1 MNGTFEF
8 LDYLIFGLY
17 AITIL
22 AIGLWVSRDKDGKQ
36 KNAEDYFLASKSLP
50 WWAVGTSLIAA
61 NISAEQFIG
70 MSGSGFALGLAIA
83 SYEWMAAITLLVVG
97 KYFLP
102 IFIEKG
108 LYTIPEFIEKR
119 FSTNLK
125 TILAIF
131 WIALFVFVNLTTVL
145 FLGGKALDTIIGVG
159 DGSILLNSIIG
170 LGLFA
175 AAYSLWGG
183 LASVAWTDVIQVVIL
198 IFGGLLM
205 TYFALANVTDSGS
218 FIDGMK
224 YVYEKAPERFSM
236 ILSKGEIIKPNG
248 GDAWW
253 DLPGLA
259 VLIGGI
265 WVANL
270 YYWGFNQYII
280 QRTLAAKSLA
290 EGQKGIVFAAFLKLI
305 IPVIVVLPGII
316 AYVMNLDDSG
326 VLTAASVDPGFIGA
340 AGNIAND
347 NAAPWLI
354 KNFIPVGVKGL
365 ILAALA
371 AAIVSS
377 LASMLNS
384 TSTIFTM
391 DIYRSHFN
399 KNASDAQM
407 VFVGRIT
414 AVVALIIA
422 IIIAPQLGSLG
433 QVFIFIQEYT
443 GVVSP
448 GILAVF
454 LMGLFYKK
462 ATNNAAIW
470 GAILSIPIAMYFK
483 VAPTGWS
490 DASIFVELPFMH
502 QMGYTCIATLA
513 VIALISYLDGNKDMD
528 DYDNI
533 MNDLSLNPNSI
544 PLLAG
549 EVVHADQNGKC
560 ADMNLIIA
568 SLPDVIPK
576 AHIISS
582 SGCNA
587 HEDNVHFNSEGYRE
601 LGKRYAHK
609 MISLLENKEIED

>member
-1 MNGTFEF
+1 MDIAKIDVIVFVSYCV
-8 LDYLIFGLY
+8 L
-17 AITIL
+17 IL
-22 AIGLWVSRDKDGKQ
+22 AIGLYVSRNKDGK
-36 KNAEDYFLASKSLP
+36 KKTAEDYFLAGKSLP
-50 WWAVGTSLIAA
+50 WWAVGASLIAA

-83 SYEWMAAITLLVVG
+83 SYEWMAAITLLVVA

-102 IFIEKG
+102 IFIQKG

-119 FSTNLK
+119 YSTNLK

-145 FLGGKALDTIIGVG
+145 YLGGKALDTIIGTG
-159 DGSILLNSIIG
+159 DGSILMTSIIG
-170 LGLFA
+170 LALFA
-175 AAYSLWGG
+175 LAYSLWGG
-183 LASVAWTDVIQVVIL
+183 LAAVAWTDVVQVVVL
-198 IFGGLLM
+198 IFGGFMM
-205 TYFALANVTDSGS
+205 TYFALIHVSGDADSWLIGLKS
-218 FIDGMK
+218 
-224 YVYEKAPERFSM
+224 VYNTVPERFSM
-236 ILSKGEIIKPNG
+236 ILSKGEIFTPNG
-248 GDAWW
+248 KDAWW

-259 VLIGGI
+259 VLVGGI

-280 QRTLAAKSLA
+280 QRTLAAKNLQ
-290 EGQKGIVFAAFLKLI
+290 EGQKGLVFAAFLKLL
-305 IPVIVVLPGII
+305 IPIFVVLPGII
-316 AYVMNLDDSG
+316 AYVMILDPA
-326 VLTAASVDPGFIGA
+326 TGA
-340 AGNIAND
+340 FVKESLPSSFLGLDGSISND
-347 NAAPWLI
+347 NASPWLI
-354 KNFIPVGVKGL
+354 KTIIPVGLKGL
-365 ILAALA
+365 ILASLA

-377 LASMLNS
+377 LASMINS

-483 VAPTGWS
+483 VAPKGWS

-513 VIALISYLDGNKDMD
+513 VIALISYLDGNKDD
-528 DYDNI
+528 SKAINLTKKLFATNNTFNI
-533 MNDLSLNPNSI
+533 GAFS
-544 PLLAG
+544 
-549 EVVHADQNGKC
+549 VV
-560 ADMNLIIA
+560 LITA
-568 SLPDVIPK
+568 FL
-576 AHIISS
+576 
-582 SGCNA
+582 
-587 HEDNVHFNSEGYRE
+587 
-601 LGKRYAHK
+601 YA
-609 MISLLENKEIED
+609 MFW

>member
-326 VLTAASVDPGFIGA
+326 VLTATSIDPGFIGA

-354 KNFIPVGVKGL
+354 KNFIPSGVKGL

-483 VAPTGWS
+483 VAPKGWS

-502 QMGYTCIATLA
+502 QMGYTCIATIA
-513 VIALISYLDGNKDMD
+513 VIAIISYLDGNKDD
-528 DYDNI
+528 SKGINLTKKLFATNSTFNI
-533 MNDLSLNPNSI
+533 GAFS
-544 PLLAG
+544 
-549 EVVHADQNGKC
+549 VV
-560 ADMNLIIA
+560 LITA
-568 SLPDVIPK
+568 FL
-576 AHIISS
+576 
-582 SGCNA
+582 
-587 HEDNVHFNSEGYRE
+587 
-601 LGKRYAHK
+601 YA
-609 MISLLENKEIED
+609 MFW

>member
-1 MNGTFEF
+1 MSGNFEL

-17 AITIL
+17 ALTIL
-22 AIGLWVSRDKDGKQ
+22 GIGLWVSRDKKGKQ

-119 FSTNLK
+119 YSTNLK

-159 DGSILLNSIIG
+159 DGAILLNSIIG

-183 LASVAWTDVIQVVIL
+183 LASVAWTDVIQVIIL

-205 TYFALANVTDSGS
+205 TYFALLNVTDSGS
-218 FIDGMK
+218 FIDGLK

-259 VLIGGI
+259 VLIGGM

-316 AYVMNLDDSG
+316 AYVMNIDESG
-326 VLTAASVDPGFIGA
+326 FLTASSVDPGFIGA
-340 AGNIAND
+340 AGNFAND

-354 KNFIPVGVKGL
+354 KNFIPVGFKGL

-391 DIYRSHFN
+391 DIYKSHFN
-399 KNASDAQM
+399 KNASDAEM
-407 VFVGRIT
+407 VSVGRIT

-483 VAPTGWS
+483 VAPKGWNE
-490 DASIFVELPFMH
+490 ASIFVELPFMH
-502 QMGYTCIATLA
+502 QMGYTCLATIAIIT
-513 VIALISYLDGNKDMD
+513 IISYFEGNQD
-528 DYDNI
+528 DPKGINLTKKLFATNKTFNI
-533 MNDLSLNPNSI
+533 GAFSV
-544 PLLAG
+544 LLITAF
-549 EVVHADQNGKC
+549 
-560 ADMNLIIA
+560 L
-568 SLPDVIPK
+568 
-576 AHIISS
+576 
-582 SGCNA
+582 
-587 HEDNVHFNSEGYRE
+587 
-601 LGKRYAHK
+601 YA
-609 MISLLENKEIED
+609 MFW

>member
-17 AITIL
+17 AVTIL

-399 KNASDAQM
+399 KNATDAQM
-407 VFVGRIT
+407 VSVGRIT

-483 VAPTGWS
+483 VAPKGWS

-502 QMGYTCIATLA
+502 QMGYTCLVTLA
-513 VIALISYLDGNKDMD
+513 LIAFISYLDGDKDD
-528 DYDNI
+528 SKGINLTKKLFSTNNTFNI
-533 MNDLSLNPNSI
+533 GAFS
-544 PLLAG
+544 
-549 EVVHADQNGKC
+549 VV
-560 ADMNLIIA
+560 LITA
-568 SLPDVIPK
+568 FL
-576 AHIISS
+576 
-582 SGCNA
+582 
-587 HEDNVHFNSEGYRE
+587 
-601 LGKRYAHK
+601 YA
-609 MISLLENKEIED
+609 MFW